1 MATELRKTGISVVG
15 DIPWGTHFCHFYE
28 TKEDLLDILIPYF
41 KTGLENHE
49 FCVWVVSDPLAEE
62 EAKNA
67 FRQAVPEAGRYLLEG
82 HIEIVSHNTFP
93 SSRQQTSPAG
103 HIEIVPHTEWY
114 LKGGAFIAE
123 KVIDGWNEKLAE
135 AQAKGYAGLRA
146 NGNEAWLTEENRKD
160 FIQYEKKL
168 DEELAEKRMIVLCS
182 YPLSGSHAAA
192 IFDVVNT
199 HQLAVLRRRGNWEVI
214 ETPEPIHAKAEIKRL
229 NEELK
234 RVLDRT
240 PEPPAILRY
249 GIAVLSVIGVVII
262 ARWMEIGLHS
272 ASHVSLFLCAVML
285 SAWFGGIRP
294 GLLSI
299 ALSLLAFDYFF
310 VPPIYSLA
318 VETNEIP
325 RLLIFALSA
334 LFVGGLSAAQRS
346 KAASLRRARDVLDG
360 TVQQLKRTNEAL
372 RRENAER
379 RRAEE
384 ELKATSE
391 QLRKLSASLQSA
403 IEEERIRIAREL
415 HDELGSALAVLKWG
429 LEEISA
435 LSIAMPTEDIEN
447 MREKLATL
455 TTLIDTTFAAVRRI
469 SSELRPGVLDE
480 AGLVAAI
487 EWAARQFEA
496 RTEIICQFESSVE
509 NFNLS
514 REQSTAVFRI
524 FQEALTNILRHAE
537 ATTVGITMK
546 DEGSEFVLTISD
558 NGKGITAQQQ
568 SGAETLGIIGMRER
582 AHLMRGEVS
591 ITRAEGG
598 GTIVT
603 VRVPIAHHEIVRRMT
618 S

>member
-1 MATELRKTGISVVG
+1 MAAELRKTGISVVG

-41 KTGLENHE
+41 KTGLENNE
-49 FCVWVVSDPLAEE
+49 SCVWVVSDPLGEE

-67 FRQAVPEAGRYLLEG
+67 FIQAVPEADRYLVEG
-82 HIEIVSHNTFP
+82 HIEIVSHNIFP
-93 SSRQQTSPAG
+93 FSRQQTSPAG

-114 LKGGAFIAE
+114 LKGGVFIAE

-135 AQAKGYAGLRA
+135 ALARGYAGLRA

-160 FIQYEKKL
+160 FIQYEKTL
-168 DEELAEKRMIVLCS
+168 DEELADKRMIVLCS
-182 YPLSGSHAAA
+182 YPLSSSPAAE
-192 IFDVVNT
+192 IFDVVKT
-199 HQLAVLRRRGNWEVI
+199 HQLAILRRRGNWEVI
-214 ETPEPIHAKAEIKRL
+214 ETPEPIHAKTEIKRL

-249 GIAVLSVIGVVII
+249 GVAVLSVIGVVII
-262 ARWMEIGLHS
+262 ARWMEFGLHS
-272 ASHVSLFLCAVML
+272 VPHVSLFLCAVMF
-285 SAWFGGIRP
+285 SAWFGGVRP

-299 ALSLLAFDYFF
+299 ALSVLTFDYFF

-325 RLLIFALSA
+325 RLLIFGLSA

-360 TVQQLKRTNEAL
+360 TVQQLTQTNEAL

-429 LEEISA
+429 LEEISG
-435 LSIAMPTEDIEN
+435 LSLAMSTEEIEN
-447 MREKLATL
+447 VREKLATL

-469 SSELRPGVLDE
+469 SSDLRPGVLDE
-480 AGLVAAI
+480 AGLVPAI
-487 EWAARQFEA
+487 EWAAKQFEA

-537 ATTVGITMK
+537 ATRVGINMK
-546 DEGSEFVLTISD
+546 DEDGEFVLTISD
-558 NGKGITAQQQ
+558 NGKGITAEQQ

-591 ITRAEGG
+591 VTRADGG
-598 GTIVT
+598 GTVVT
-603 VRVPIAHHEIVRRMT
+603 VRVPIARHEIVRRMT